1 MSLRGENRRGD
12 PRNRIKFR
20 RINMNKK
27 VILLNS
33 ECIGQGDETLG
44 FEILMT
50 LLNSLQKR
58 NDKPEAII
66 LWNTAVRLM
75 TAESP
80 ASGPLRELELAGVK
94 ILGGMLC
101 LKDLC
106 IVDAVI
112 VGKAVTM
119 DDILDLLLHNEV
131 ISL

>member
-1 MSLRGENRRGD
+1 MKR
-12 PRNRIKFR
+12 
-20 RINMNKK
+20 K

-33 ECIGQGDETLG
+33 EYIGSGDETLG

-50 LLNSLQKR
+50 LLNALLRK
-58 NDKPEAII
+58 NEKPEAII
-66 LWNTAVRLM
+66 LWNTAVKLM
-75 TAESP
+75 TGESP

-106 IVDAVI
+106 IVDAVV
-112 VGKAVTM
+112 VGQAVTM
-119 DDILDLLLHNEV
+119 DDILDLLLNNEVEV

>member
-1 MSLRGENRRGD
+1 MRG
-12 PRNRIKFR
+12 
-20 RINMNKK
+20 K

-33 ECIGQGDETLG
+33 EFIGQGDETLG

-50 LLNSLQKR
+50 LFNSLLKQ

-66 LWNTAVRLM
+66 LWNTAVKLM

-106 IVDAVI
+106 IAD
-112 VGKAVTM
+112 
-119 DDILDLLLHNEV
+119 DLLLHNEV

>member
-1 MSLRGENRRGD
+1 MSLRGGNRRDNPEG
-12 PRNRIKFR
+12 RIKFG
-20 RINMNKK
+20 RINMKGK
-27 VILLNS
+27 VIILNS
-33 ECIGQGDETLG
+33 EYIGQGDETLG

-50 LLNSLQKR
+50 MLNALLKR

-66 LWNTAVRLM
+66 LWNTAVKLM

-80 ASGPLRELELAGVK
+80 ASGPLRELELSGVK
-94 ILGGMLC
+94 ILGGILC

-106 IVDAVI
+106 IVDAVV
-112 VGKAVTM
+112 VGKAMTM

>member
-1 MSLRGENRRGD
+1 MRE
-12 PRNRIKFR
+12 
-20 RINMNKK
+20 K

-33 ECIGQGDETLG
+33 EYIGQGDETLG

-50 LLNSLQKR
+50 LLNTLLKR

-66 LWNTAVRLM
+66 LWNTAVKLM

-94 ILGGMLC
+94 ILGGMMC
-101 LKDLC
+101 LTDLC
-106 IVDAVI
+106 IVDAVV
-112 VGKAVTM
+112 VGQPVTM
-119 DDILDLLLHNEV
+119 NDILDLLLHNEV

>member
-1 MSLRGENRRGD
+1 MKEK
-12 PRNRIKFR
+12 IF
-20 RINMNKK
+20 
-27 VILLNS
+27 LLNS
-33 ECIGQGDETLG
+33 EYIGQQDETLG

-50 LLNSLQKR
+50 LLNSLVKR
-58 NDKPEAII
+58 KDKPAAII
-66 LWNTAVRLM
+66 LWNTAVKLM
-75 TAESP
+75 TGESP

-106 IVDAVI
+106 IVDGVI
-112 VGKAVTM
+112 VGQAVTM

>member
-1 MSLRGENRRGD
+1 
-12 PRNRIKFR
+12 
-20 RINMNKK
+20 MNGK

-33 ECIGQGDETLG
+33 EYIGQHDETLG

-50 LLNSLQKR
+50 LLNTLLKR
-58 NDKPEAII
+58 TDKPEAII
-66 LWNTAVRLM
+66 LWNTAVKLM

-80 ASGPLRELELAGVK
+80 ASGPLRMLEMAGVK
-94 ILGGMLC
+94 VLGGILC
-101 LKDLC
+101 LQDLC
-106 IVDAVI
+106 IADTVV

>member
-1 MSLRGENRRGD
+1 MQG
-12 PRNRIKFR
+12 
-20 RINMNKK
+20 K

-33 ECIGQGDETLG
+33 EFIGQGDETLG

-50 LLNSLQKR
+50 LFNSLLKR

-66 LWNTAVRLM
+66 LWNTAVKLM

-94 ILGGMLC
+94 ILGGMMC
-101 LKDLC
+101 LTDLC
-106 IVDAVI
+106 IVDAVE
-112 VGKAVTM
+112 VGQPVTM
-119 DDILDLLLHNEV
+119 NDILDLLLHNEV

>member
-1 MSLRGENRRGD
+1 MKEK
-12 PRNRIKFR
+12 I
-20 RINMNKK
+20 
-27 VILLNS
+27 VLLNS
-33 ECIGQGDETLG
+33 EYIGQQDETLG

-50 LLNSLQKR
+50 LLSSLVKR
-58 NDKPEAII
+58 KDKPAAII
-66 LWNTAVRLM
+66 LWNTAVKLM
-75 TAESP
+75 TGESP

-106 IVDAVI
+106 IVDGVV
-112 VGKAVTM
+112 VGQAVTM

>member
-1 MSLRGENRRGD
+1 MKG
-12 PRNRIKFR
+12 
-20 RINMNKK
+20 K

-33 ECIGQGDETLG
+33 EYIGQGDETLG

-50 LLNSLQKR
+50 LLNSLLKR
-58 NDKPEAII
+58 NDKPEALI
-66 LWNTAVRLM
+66 LWNTAVKLM

-80 ASGPLRELELAGVK
+80 ASGPLRELELAGVN

-106 IVDAVI
+106 IVDSVV

-119 DDILDLLLHNEV
+119 DDLLDLLLHNEV